1 MADAFVVSAPALA
14 FVCFMVFLA
23 GFVDASAGGGGIIAI
38 PAYLFTGDAGALRA
52 REQQTFER
60 LRDYALSYKILAQ
73 RRGRAAFRGDRLRGV
88 VRRLGARRAHRA
100 ASERRR
106 DKKSLLVILPCVAL
120 VVLFKRNFGEEGR
133 AREISRVRAALLSAV
148 IGVLIGGYD
157 GLFGP
162 GTGTFAIIAFSML
175 LGLDLKTSSGNAKIL
190 NVASN
195 YASLITFICADAV
208 VFSIA
213 IPAALCNMAGNYL
226 GSRCALAKG
235 ARFIRP
241 MMLCVLSMLM
251 MKFSG
256 TCCTDSGRAPAFT
269 S

>member
-23 GFVDASAGGGGIIAI
+23 GFVDASAGSGGIIAI
-38 PAYLFTGDAGALRA
+38 PAYLFTGMPAHCALGSNKLSSACGTTLSVIKFWRSGAVEPRSAAIAFAASFAGSA
-52 REQQTFER
+52 
-60 LRDYALSYKILAQ
+60 
-73 RRGRAAFRGDRLRGV
+73 
-88 VRRLGARRAHRA
+88 LGAHIALLLSDDA
-100 ASERRR
+100 I
-106 DKKSLLVILPCVAL
+106 KKSLLVILPCVAL

-133 AREISRVRAALLSAV
+133 AREISRVSAALLSAV

-208 VFSIA
+208 IFSIA

-251 MKFSG
+251 MKILWDVLHG
-256 TCCTDSGRAPAFT
+256 
-269 S
+269 